1 MPPGLHVDSKNSL
14 ITGQVPDVNA
24 IYSFTVRATNVKD
37 KYADVV
43 FRMEI
48 IGKYL
53 QEQTQQD
60 HLYLVRKKDIY
71 YLNKNLSRNIAWHKE
86 TNSHSHWYDTL

>member
-1 MPPGLHVDSKNSL
+1 
-14 ITGQVPDVNA
+14 
-24 IYSFTVRATNVKD
+24 
-37 KYADVV
+37 
-43 FRMEI
+43 MEI